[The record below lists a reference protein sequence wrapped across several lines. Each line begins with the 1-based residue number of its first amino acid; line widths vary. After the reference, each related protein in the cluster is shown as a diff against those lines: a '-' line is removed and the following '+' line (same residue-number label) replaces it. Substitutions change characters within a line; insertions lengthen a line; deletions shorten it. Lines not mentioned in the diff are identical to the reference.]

1 MHHWTNRARGHHRG
15 ECGPRPHMHPGFG
28 GRGQCFRRRM
38 LTRQER
44 IERLEAYLKDLR
56 LEAQAVEE
64 RLADLRAAG

>member
-1 MHHWTNRARGHHRG
+1 
-15 ECGPRPHMHPGFG
+15 
-28 GRGQCFRRRM
+28 M

>member
-1 MHHWTNRARGHHRG
+1 
-15 ECGPRPHMHPGFG
+15 MHPGFG

>member
-1 MHHWTNRARGHHRG
+1 MHHWTERERGHHSYRR
-15 ECGPRPHMHPGFG
+15 PRAHARPGFG
-28 GRGQCFRRRM
+28 GRRRTFRRRM

-44 IERLEAYLKDLR
+44 IERLEGYLKDLR